1 VRLTYRPRENALRL
15 ALGPEPRP
23 AVRTVEG
30 AGILDLGEQ
39 GRLLGLEIS
48 APPGLDLRQ
57 ALCSWQERTGSPDW
71 LSLGTASA
79 YLRLVPEPVAQASRQ
94 ARSVPVRLAMELD
107 EQGRL
112 VAVTLPRRG
121 EGYELSSPSGST

>member
-1 VRLTYRPRENALRL
+1 MTYQPRENALRL
-15 ALGPEPRP
+15 VLGPEPRP
-23 AVRTVEG
+23 AARTVEG
-30 AGILDLGEQ
+30 TGILDLGEQ

-57 ALCSWQERTGSPDW
+57 AFCPWQERTGFPEW

-79 YLRLVPEPVAQASRQ
+79 YLRLVPEPLAQASRQ
-94 ARSVPVRLAMELD
+94 ARSVSVRLAMELD
-107 EQGRL
+107 EQGTL
-112 VAVTLPRRG
+112 LAVILPRRG